1 MGQRTGLSAR
11 ALHEPPHA
19 LARHILVESSRS
31 RWALRNGLQTEDIM
45 TPNSMKFL
53 MATTVL
59 AGFAIFALDAAQAG
73 PNGGPSSV

>member
-1 MGQRTGLSAR
+1 MEASRT
-11 ALHEPPHA
+11 
-19 LARHILVESSRS
+19 

-59 AGFAIFALDAAQAG
+59 LGFPIFALDAAQAG
-73 PNGGPSSV
+73 PNGGPRSVSCGK